1 MLCYMHTMDV
11 ILFWEVVV
19 RIGSD
24 SIPIIRQTDMHDFS
38 NCLTYVHIYTFYLFV
53 AALFL
58 RGRPYLCLK
67 MKRMKNKG
75 VGKKP
80 LPDPENEP
88 DFYIMPYV
96 GVPGEAQHDPHGV
109 LPPGYNEVDSLL
121 EKIRGNG
128 KSAKGGRTNH
138 LHPNPHA
145 HQFPQHP
152 QFQHPHANPNQPLGQ
167 HFSPDV
173 LKNGIAMHQAQAAS
187 FAAAAAQA
195 QGVPVPVPPP
205 GGGVRQHL
213 SPQQQQMQQPTS
225 MELQLQQQMQVQQMQ
240 MQQMQTQLNQYQ
252 QAQQAQQT
260 VSPSSQMMHG
270 IPTTANG
277 IAMQAQLNQYQ
288 QMQQM
293 PQMVPPTANGITGG
307 YPGYPP
313 ASAPAPLA
321 AAAGYGGGLPGYPP
335 APVPYAGGV
344 SPHAAH
350 APGSLLP
357 PGLARHIS
365 PPGLARH
372 ISPAAGAAPWMGAA
386 PYGAPPSHLQ
396 SAVTPTTLARMG
408 SGTGAGASLSSH
420 LARMGSGMGS
430 AASAAPASSLPPSA
444 TTTLQVQA
452 QQTQLQQLQAQRA
465 RLEQQMIMTNVAAD
479 KARAEAN
486 AAFQTSRPPPQPN
499 QGTGQTTNLL
509 RNRSLSEQIATIQA
523 SATQPTATAVAVNAA
538 AVLLPA
544 KLKTGASGST
554 DDGRPADGDIVNTPV
569 MHDLLAKQQAL
580 LLQEL
585 EQEKKNLEV
594 EKSGKS
600 ASAVNKAKAAAAALG
615 ISLGSKAGDAAG
627 DVPEV
632 AANVAPAQQQQQQQ
646 QQGPPISSISIPQAP
661 TTQQQGG
668 EASHQAAP
676 TVAAPPATT
685 TATTEAFPTGRT
697 GAAAPEAAVQP
708 LEGEAA
714 VMTSPP
720 TYERAMDMKEDS
732 MIAKQQAEKMIA
744 ASNAAAA
751 AASPSQE
758 QDADMGSIH
767 SQMGSI
773 GISTNNDDSKGA
785 PTAEVENMDQVK
797 RKRGIRFRRS
807 SNATSSLSGKSKDE
821 SAADGSAISAG
832 PQKKKGRMGRFL
844 SFGKSKA
851 AASTNGTP
859 GAAPSE
865 PMDAAAAV
873 AGEDEDPVDLKE
885 IQGGVQDMTDPMTES
900 VDIDTIFSS
909 KKSGESAAERAIL
922 ESKS

>member
-1 MLCYMHTMDV
+1 
-11 ILFWEVVV
+11 
-19 RIGSD
+19 
-24 SIPIIRQTDMHDFS
+24 
-38 NCLTYVHIYTFYLFV
+38 
-53 AALFL
+53 
-58 RGRPYLCLK
+58 
-67 MKRMKNKG
+67 
-75 VGKKP
+75 
-80 LPDPENEP
+80 
-88 DFYIMPYV
+88 
-96 GVPGEAQHDPHGV
+96 
-109 LPPGYNEVDSLL
+109 
-121 EKIRGNG
+121 
-128 KSAKGGRTNH
+128 
-138 LHPNPHA
+138 
-145 HQFPQHP
+145 
-152 QFQHPHANPNQPLGQ
+152 
-167 HFSPDV
+167 
-173 LKNGIAMHQAQAAS
+173 
-187 FAAAAAQA
+187 
-195 QGVPVPVPPP
+195 
-205 GGGVRQHL
+205 
-213 SPQQQQMQQPTS
+213 
-225 MELQLQQQMQVQQMQ
+225 
-240 MQQMQTQLNQYQ
+240 
-252 QAQQAQQT
+252 
-260 VSPSSQMMHG
+260 
-270 IPTTANG
+270 
-277 IAMQAQLNQYQ
+277 
-288 QMQQM
+288 
-293 PQMVPPTANGITGG
+293 
-307 YPGYPP
+307 
-313 ASAPAPLA
+313 
-321 AAAGYGGGLPGYPP
+321 
-335 APVPYAGGV
+335 
-344 SPHAAH
+344 
-350 APGSLLP
+350 
-357 PGLARHIS
+357 
-365 PPGLARH
+365 
-372 ISPAAGAAPWMGAA
+372 MGAA

-396 SAVTPTTLARMG
+396 SAVTPATLARMG

-452 QQTQLQQLQAQRA
+452 QQSQLQQLQAQRA
-465 RLEQQMIMTNVAAD
+465 RLEQQMIMTTVAAD
-479 KARAEAN
+479 QARAEAN
-486 AAFQTSRPPPQPN
+486 AAFQASRPPPQPN

-554 DDGRPADGDIVNTPV
+554 DGDIVNTPV
-569 MHDLLAKQQAL
+569 MHDLLAKQQKL

-627 DVPEV
+627 DVAEV
-632 AANVAPAQQQQQQQ
+632 AAAANVAPVQQQQQQQQ

-697 GAAAPEAAVQP
+697 GAAAPAAAVQP
-708 LEGEAA
+708 FEGEAA

-797 RKRGIRFRRS
+797 RKRGIRFGRS
-807 SNATSSLSGKSKDE
+807 SNTTSSLSGKSKDE
-821 SAADGSAISAG
+821 SAADGSATSAG
-832 PQKKKGRMGRFL
+832 PQKKKGRMGRLL

-865 PMDAAAAV
+865 PMAAAAAAAAAV

-885 IQGGVQDMTDPMTES
+885 IQGGDQDMTDPMTES